1 MKPLLCLALVAAC
14 GAPDYDVEPYSPAQH
29 GWPYLSP
36 EQIDGR
42 EPYSRPISGDQ
53 LAQQLEAVFAAE
65 PPAPRADAPVDLRPR
80 IVRALNIGF
89 MLDGLQERP
98 REVRVIAAAHRGD
111 FVWYRVTVSDDI
123 VQDLEL
129 DYLEPI
135 GRTGPAPGVVGLHG
149 HYDDGQVFA
158 EDYLG
163 VELARRGYAVV
174 APTFRHMACGDDER
188 DQAVYLLR
196 EGFSLMTYRVYEALV
211 ALEFLRTR
219 AGVDP
224 TRIGIAAHSGGSST
238 ANLVVRLS
246 DAVAAVMTDWQVEY
260 REGCTGRVH
269 CETVPALFPHAAE
282 INDQGSLKMPHLRV
296 EYGFGDDEV
305 RAGILAFFDQTLG
318 AS

>member
-1 MKPLLCLALVAAC
+1 MKPLLCLVLVAAC
-14 GAPDYDVEPYSPAQH
+14 GAPDYDAAPYSPALH
-29 GWPYLSP
+29 AWPYLSP
-36 EQIDGR
+36 EQVDDR
-42 EPYSRPISGDQ
+42 RPFAHPIAGEELERQ
-53 LAQQLEAVFAAE
+53 LDAIFSAELPAARGTSPEQLHA
-65 PPAPRADAPVDLRPR
+65 LM
-80 IVRALNIGF
+80 VRALNIGF
-89 MLDGLQERP
+89 MLDGLEERP
-98 REVRVIAAAHRGD
+98 RQIEVLAAEDRGD
-111 FVWYRVTVSDDI
+111 FVWYRVTVSDAI

-135 GRTGPAPGVVGLHG
+135 GRTGPTPGVVGLHG

-158 EDYLG
+158 DDYLG

-188 DQAVYLLR
+188 DRAVYLLR

-224 TRIGIAAHSGGSST
+224 ARIGIAAHSGGSST

-282 INDQGSLKMPHLRV
+282 INDQRSLGMPHLRV

-305 RAGILAFFDQTLG
+305 RSEILAFFDQALG
-318 AS
+318 AR